1 MASVIS
7 PSLRRAWALN
17 EVDTTIQPSSYTI
30 PEFAID
36 TPPLNILIQII
47 GSRGD
52 VQPFIALGKVL
63 KRRYKHRVRIATHP
77 TFKSFVEEHGLEFFS
92 VGGDPSELM
101 AFMVKNPGLVPGID
115 SLKAGDVTKRRK
127 DMWEM
132 LLGGWRA
139 CIEPGDGMGSQ
150 NGRPF
155 VADAIIANPP
165 SFGHIHCAERLGV
178 PLHLMFTMPW
188 SPTAEFPHPLA
199 NIISSN
205 VEGNLTNFLSYVLVD
220 IMTWQGLG
228 DLVNKFREKTLG
240 LESISTLWAPGMIS
254 QLKIP
259 HTYCW
264 SPTLIPKPHDWP
276 AHLNVSGFFFLDLA
290 DNYIPPPDLDRFLT
304 SGPAPVYIGFGSIV
318 VADPDA
324 LTRKIFEA
332 VRLVGCRALISK
344 GWGGLGASDLEVPE
358 NIMLLGNCPHDW
370 LFPRCSAVVHHGG
383 AGTTAAGIRCGIP
396 TVVVPFFGDQP
407 FWGKMIAAAG
417 AGPDPIPHAQ
427 LTAENLAAAIQRAL
441 SREVQARA
449 EVMGELIKQE
459 KGCDEGA
466 KSFLKS
472 LRQMG
477 LARCDI
483 LHDRPAVW
491 SVRGSDKK
499 LSALAASALVEA
511 RLIEGGFAGLKLWR
525 HKEWVLDDGPL
536 EPITGGAG
544 ALIGTIGSIMLGVG
558 DFPKELFKA
567 VSMAKGKEPAEGQAG
582 SPAGS
587 PTGSPAGQSTESLAT
602 TRSIG
607 DPEGAKSPTNKGKK
621 FDLASAIGAS
631 NSVTKIVGAGIRC
644 KPSPKP

>member
-36 TPPLNILIQII
+36 APPLNILIQII

-63 KRRYKHRVRIATHP
+63 KRRYKHRVRVATHP

-165 SFGHIHCAERLGV
+165 SFGHIHCAERLGI

-199 NIISSN
+199 NILSSD
-205 VEGNLTNFLSYVLVD
+205 VEGDLTNFLSYVLVD
-220 IMTWQGLG
+220 MMTWQGLG

-290 DNYIPPPDLDRFLT
+290 DNYVPPPDLDRFLT

-332 VRLVGCRALISK
+332 VRLVGCRALVSK

-417 AGPDPIPHAQ
+417 AGPDPIPNAE

-449 EVMGELIKQE
+449 EVMGESIKKE
-459 KGCDEGA
+459 SGCDEGA
-466 KSFLKS
+466 KSFIRS
-472 LRQMG
+472 LGQMG

-567 VSMAKGKEPAEGQAG
+567 VVTAKGKEPAEGQAG
-582 SPAGS
+582 AQ
-587 PTGSPAGQSTESLAT
+587 AGQSTESLAT

-607 DPEGAKSPTNKGKK
+607 DPEDAKSPTDKGKK
-621 FDLASAIGAS
+621 FDLAGAIGAGS
-631 NSVTKIVGAGIRC
+631 SVSKIVGAGIRC